1 MKTRFQTRARA
12 VVLATLAAAAMAS
25 ASSAAFAQ
33 MDGGMMRHL
42 GMNHDPAKMAQ
53 VHERHL
59 AELKAKLQLTAQQE
73 AAWNSFADSMKLPA
87 VAMDKKPEDKKS
99 EWAALQQLPTPERI
113 DRMRALRKEHMA
125 AMETAMDKR
134 AEATKVFYAAL
145 TPTQQ
150 KVFDAQHMQMIQMMH
165 NRKGGMRDGNK
176 PSDMPWQ

>member
-12 VVLATLAAAAMAS
+12 AVLATLTAAAMAC

-33 MDGGMMRHL
+33 MDGGMMHHP
-42 GMNHDPAKMAQ
+42 GMNRDPAKMAQ

-73 AAWNSFADSMKLPA
+73 AAWNSFADSMKPPA
-87 VAMDKKPEDKKS
+87 AAMDKKPEDKKS
-99 EWAALQQLPTPERI
+99 DWAALQQLPTPERI
-113 DRMRALRKEHMA
+113 DRMRAMRKEHMA

-150 KVFDAQHMQMIQMMH
+150 KAFDAQHMQMMQMMQMRH
-165 NRKGGMRDGNK
+165 DGKGGMRHGK
-176 PSDMPWQ
+176 